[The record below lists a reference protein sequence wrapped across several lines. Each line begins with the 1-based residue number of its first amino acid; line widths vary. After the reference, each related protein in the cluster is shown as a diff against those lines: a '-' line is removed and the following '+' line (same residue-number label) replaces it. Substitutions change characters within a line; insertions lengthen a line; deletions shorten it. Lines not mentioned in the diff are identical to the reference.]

1 MKTKNDVFL
10 KKTYFTFS
18 SSGAKLV
25 QQLNSSRVSA
35 AVGRPLVATCSLTG
49 VKVKVSLVSSLLSG
63 VSKQAEL

>member
-1 MKTKNDVFL
+1 MRYFK

-25 QQLNSSRVSA
+25 QQLNSSRVSV

-63 VSKQAEL
+63 VS